1 MPDFEI
7 EKSLL
12 KKYRWV
18 AGIDEAGRGAW
29 AGPVVSAVVILNP
42 EKIDNRI
49 NDSKKIAPK
58 EREKLFQ
65 WIKNNC
71 LSYGIGIVDEK
82 IIDQINILEATKYS
96 VQLALKKIKIRPEFL
111 LIDAM
116 EIKAIPIPQQ
126 SIIKGDSIS
135 YSIAAASI
143 LAKVTRDNIMK
154 KYDKIYQEYSFA
166 THKGYG
172 TAIHKK
178 ALHQAGAC
186 PIHRFSYRP
195 VRELKNKE
203 LKK

>member
-1 MPDFEI
+1 MPNFEI
-7 EKSLL
+7 ENSLL
-12 KKYRWV
+12 KDYRWV

-42 EKIDNRI
+42 EKIDKRI

-58 EREKLFQ
+58 EREKLFE
-65 WIKNNC
+65 WIKKNC

-96 VQLALKKIKIRPEFL
+96 IGLALKKIKIRPEYL

-116 EIKAIPIPQQ
+116 TIESIAIPQK

-143 LAKVTRDNIMK
+143 LAKVTRDQIMK
-154 KYDKIYQEYSFA
+154 KYDKIYQEYNFA
-166 THKGYG
+166 SHKGYG
-172 TAIHKK
+172 TFAHKT
-178 ALHQAGAC
+178 ALQDFGAC

-195 VRELKNKE
+195 IKE
-203 LKK
+203 LKKKS